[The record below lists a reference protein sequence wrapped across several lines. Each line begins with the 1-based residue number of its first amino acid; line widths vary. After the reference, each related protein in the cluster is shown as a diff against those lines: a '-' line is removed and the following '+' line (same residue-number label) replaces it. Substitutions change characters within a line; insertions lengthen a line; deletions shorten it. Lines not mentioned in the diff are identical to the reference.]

1 MVVDAIKR
9 TRGLPVDLSAA
20 LDASGVIGAWSW
32 SPRSDRCILDA
43 GAAEVLAGDPG
54 LVGRPLPL
62 EIARSCIHPEDRPA
76 VVRHFQ
82 AVCERGGLFVAEYR
96 TLSPAGQVR
105 RILDRGRVPAAGSS
119 RRTGHGLILDVTD
132 NRREDEPE
140 IPAQVEPLD
149 ALSVAIDRAIEC
161 RDALGGVA
169 DSELQLLIDM
179 LLLRL
184 GQSIAK
190 GATGTGARRA
200 H

>member
-9 TRGLPVDLSAA
+9 TRGLPVDLPAA

-54 LVGRPLPL
+54 LAGRPIPL

-96 TLSPAGQVR
+96 TLSPSGQVR
-105 RILDRGRVPAAGSS
+105 WILDRGRVPASASS
-119 RRTGHGLILDVTD
+119 RRTGHGLIIDVTD
-132 NRREDEPE
+132 DRREDEADA
-140 IPAQVEPLD
+140 PARVEPLD
-149 ALSVAIDRAIEC
+149 ALSVAIDRALEC
-161 RDALGGVA
+161 RDALDGVA
-169 DSELQLLIDM
+169 DSELQLLVDM

-190 GATGTGARRA
+190 TPAGNGGRRG